1 MKYIIQILIL
11 TTNQLNRKNH
21 MKKIRSTTILSVKKN
36 GKIAIGG
43 DGQVSLGN
51 TVIKGTAKKIRSLA
65 GGKVLCGFAGSTAD
79 AFALL
84 EKFEQKLDEYNCN
97 ILRSA
102 IEMAKLWRTDRVLR
116 RLESMMIV
124 VDNENQLLL
133 GGSGDVIEPD
143 DGVLAIGSG
152 GQYAAAAA
160 KALIRNTDMSAED
173 IVRESLTL
181 AGEICVYTNGTHI
194 IEVL

>member
-1 MKYIIQILIL
+1 MLSEVTVRSVWATLVIKD
-11 TTNQLNRKNH
+11 TAR
-21 MKKIRSTTILSVKKN
+21 KIRP
-36 GKIAIGG
+36 
-43 DGQVSLGN
+43 
-51 TVIKGTAKKIRSLA
+51 LA

-124 VDNENQLLL
+124 VDKENQLLL
-133 GGSGDVIEPD
+133 GGSGDVIEAD

-152 GQYAAAAA
+152 GQYATAAA
-160 KALIRNTDMSAED
+160 KALMRNTDMSAKD
-173 IVRESLTL
+173 IVSESLKL
-181 AGEICVYTNGTHI
+181 AGEICIYTNGNHI
-194 IEVL
+194 IEEL

>member
-1 MKYIIQILIL
+1 
-11 TTNQLNRKNH
+11 
-21 MKKIRSTTILSVKKN
+21 MKKIRSTTIISVKKN
-36 GKIAIGG
+36 GQIAIGG

-51 TVIKGTAKKIRSLA
+51 TVMKDSARKIRSLA

-84 EKFEQKLDEYNCN
+84 EKFEQKLSEYNCN

-124 VDNENQLLL
+124 IDKENQLLL
-133 GGSGDVIEPD
+133 GGSGDVIEAD

-160 KALIRNTDMSAED
+160 KALMRHTDLSAEE
-173 IVRESLTL
+173 IVKEALTL
-181 AGEICVYTNGTHI
+181 AGEICVFTNGNHV

>member
-1 MKYIIQILIL
+1 M
-11 TTNQLNRKNH
+11 T
-21 MKKIRSTTILSVKKN
+21 KIRSTTIISVKKN
-36 GKIAIGG
+36 GKIAIGWVT
-43 DGQVSLGN
+43 DRSAWGN
-51 TVIKGTAKKIRSLA
+51 TIIKDTAKKIRPLA

-124 VDNENQLLL
+124 VDSENQLLL
-133 GGSGDVIEPD
+133 GGSGDVIEAD
-143 DGVLAIGSG
+143 
-152 GQYAAAAA
+152 
-160 KALIRNTDMSAED
+160 R
-173 IVRESLTL
+173 
-181 AGEICVYTNGTHI
+181 
-194 IEVL
+194 

>member
-1 MKYIIQILIL
+1 M
-11 TTNQLNRKNH
+11 T
-21 MKKIRSTTILSVKKN
+21 KIRSTTIISVKRD

-51 TVIKGTAKKIRSLA
+51 TVIKDSAKKIRPLA

-84 EKFEQKLDEYNCN
+84 EKFEVKLGEYNCN
-97 ILRSA
+97 LLRSA
-102 IEMAKLWRTDRVLR
+102 IEMAKLWRTDRALR

-133 GGSGDVIEPD
+133 GGSGDVIESD

-160 KALIRNTDMSAED
+160 KALLRNTDMSAEE
-173 IVRESLTL
+173 IVKEALTL
-181 AGEICVYTNGTHI
+181 AGEICVYTNSNHI
-194 IEVL
+194 IETLS